1 MQSKTH
7 KIISRVIK
15 NINREYE
22 INHETKYKLT
32 LIRNTLYLDVH
43 KLNKWVEIGIYDVN
57 DEFLLKNATNKILR
71 KVIFLNEFEKVSFN
85 EYILLN

>member
-7 KIISRVIK
+7 KVISRVIK

-32 LIRNTLYLDVH
+32 LIGNTLYLDVH
-43 KLNKWVEIGIYDVN
+43 KLNKWVEMGIYNVN
-57 DEFLLKNATNKILR
+57 DEFSLKNATNKILR